1 MIETIISGL
10 ILALVSGITIL
21 AFKYKKIF
29 DKVFEKFLIII
40 GCIFIVLFIW
50 NIAIEYSFSEIY
62 KYIENGKTE
71 LAKESLPYFALSN
84 TYLIIIFV
92 AIQIY
97 LSGLKYLTNL
107 IENNDKK

>member
-1 MIETIISGL
+1 MIETIVAGL

-21 AFKYKKIF
+21 AFKYKKVF

-71 LAKESLPYFALSN
+71 LAKESLPYFPLRT
-84 TYLIIIFV
+84 TYLGIIFIV
-92 AIQIY
+92 IQIY

-107 IENNDKK
+107 IKEDDEK